1 MRKILIITGILL
13 MIFNGL
19 EYQLTEKELLIKKTG
34 YNDLYYL
41 TKYILGYDQLV
52 YRVHKPLC
60 DFIQNTP
67 GDVLDLEP
75 RGHFKTTCGTIGYS
89 IFNVI
94 NHPDISILVNHKI
107 LAKAKDMLAEIIGHF
122 EKNKLFRH
130 FYGDWVSNISWG
142 QYAITVNKRG
152 SPRKEPTISIGAIGH
167 EATSSHYD
175 IIIND
180 DIAGLKDR
188 YSIAERENTLNYYKA
203 GQYLKKGE
211 ATKEINF
218 GTRWNKEDV
227 YNYIIEKRK
236 NIKIRIK
243 TAEIAEGRP
252 YFPERFSWEKLK
264 EMQAEDPSLY
274 SALMLNNPQ
283 MVEGMLYPL
292 DKLKFYQPEAFEP
305 GYNIGYV
312 DPAFGKSEKERKPCY
327 FALVI
332 LSQIEDQV
340 YVVDWITNRESPEQN
355 EALIVEKAKEWGLR
369 RLGVESNAAQSVWCK
384 DIEKALHNA
393 QVILDVEPINHNE
406 NKDRRIESMHGT
418 VVKFCNFRADWD
430 QAYPEA
436 MSQLINFPQ
445 HKYKD
450 APDALEGG
458 LAMIMGDA
466 EVRIR

>member
-1 MRKILIITGILL
+1 
-13 MIFNGL
+13 
-19 EYQLTEKELLIKKTG
+19 
-34 YNDLYYL
+34 
-41 TKYILGYDQLV
+41 
-52 YRVHKPLC
+52 
-60 DFIQNTP
+60 
-67 GDVLDLEP
+67 
-75 RGHFKTTCGTIGYS
+75 
-89 IFNVI
+89 
-94 NHPDISILVNHKI
+94 
-107 LAKAKDMLAEIIGHF
+107 
-122 EKNKLFRH
+122 
-130 FYGDWVSNISWG
+130 
-142 QYAITVNKRG
+142 
-152 SPRKEPTISIGAIGH
+152 
-167 EATSSHYD
+167 
-175 IIIND
+175 
-180 DIAGLKDR
+180 
-188 YSIAERENTLNYYKA
+188 
-203 GQYLKKGE
+203 
-211 ATKEINF
+211 
-218 GTRWNKEDV
+218 
-227 YNYIIEKRK
+227 
-236 NIKIRIK
+236 
-243 TAEIAEGRP
+243 
-252 YFPERFSWEKLK
+252 
-264 EMQAEDPSLY
+264 
-274 SALMLNNPQ
+274 
-283 MVEGMLYPL
+283 LYPV